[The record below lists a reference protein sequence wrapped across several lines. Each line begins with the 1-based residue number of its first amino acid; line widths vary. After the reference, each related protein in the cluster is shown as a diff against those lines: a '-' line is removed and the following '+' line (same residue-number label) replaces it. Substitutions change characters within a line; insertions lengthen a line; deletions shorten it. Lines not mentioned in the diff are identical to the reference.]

1 MEYFKKLVGEKVYL
15 SPRSIE
21 DAEKYA
27 EWLNDFQVTDY
38 TGKTTTTI
46 TVPGEVEYLK
56 NNINNTASFG
66 IVTLGSDKLIGSTS
80 LEHFE
85 PENRSACFGIFIG
98 DEEYRNKGYGTE
110 ATRLILD
117 FGFNYLNIHSIWL
130 NVIECNER
138 AIKCYQKCGFNE
150 CGRRRD
156 AKFVNG
162 KYYDL
167 LIMEILEDNF
177 NDSFIRN
184 KNI

>member
-27 EWLNDFQVTDY
+27 EWLNDFKVTDY
-38 TGKTTTTI
+38 TGKSADMVSI
-46 TVPGEVEYLK
+46 PGEIEYLK
-56 NNINNTASFG
+56 NNVNNKASFG
-66 IVTLGSDKLIGSTS
+66 IVTLGNDKLIGTVS
-80 LEHFE
+80 LEQFE
-85 PENRSACFGIFIG
+85 NENRSACFGIFIG
-98 DEEYRNKGYGTE
+98 DEEYRNIGYGTE

-117 FGFNYLNIHSIWL
+117 YGFNYLNLHSVWL
-130 NVIECNER
+130 NVIACNER
-138 AIKCYQKCGFNE
+138 AIKCYQKCGFTE

-156 AKFVNG
+156 ARFVNG
-162 KYYDL
+162 KYFDL
-167 LIMEILEDNF
+167 ITMEILEDNF